1 MDYHP
6 HGARRFTPDELHA
19 LSDGANYELVRG
31 ELVVRK
37 TGAESSWVGGQLHL
51 LLANH
56 CKATG
61 AGWVLPSDAGYQCF
75 TDDPA
80 RVRKP
85 DVSFVRFDR
94 LPGLPEGHLRL
105 APDLAAE
112 VVSSAESYCEVED
125 KVDEYLAAG
134 VRLVWVVNPPN
145 RSIRVHRPD
154 GTVTDLRQAD
164 DLTGE
169 NVLPGF
175 RCAVAELFS
184 PPSPHGHPVAPR
196 GADGN

>member
-6 HGARRFTPDELHA
+6 PGPRRFTPDELLA
-19 LSDGANYELVRG
+19 RSDGSSYELVHG
-31 ELVVRK
+31 ELVSRH
-37 TGAESSWVGGQLHL
+37 TGAESSWVAGQLHL

-75 TDDPA
+75 TDEPN

-85 DVSFVRFDR
+85 DVSFVSIHR
-94 LPGLPEGHLRL
+94 LPGLPDGHLRL

-112 VVSSAESYCEVED
+112 VVSSADRYCEIED

-134 VRLVWVVNPPN
+134 AKLVWVVNPPN
-145 RSIRVHRPD
+145 RSIRVHRTD
-154 GTVTDLRQAD
+154 GSVTDLRQAD

-169 NVLPGF
+169 NILPGF
-175 RCAVAELFS
+175 RCLVADLFA
-184 PPSPHGHPVAPR
+184 PPTPHAHPVVPR
-196 GADGN
+196 GDGN